1 MQPPRIK
8 PLTKSL
14 RPLLRTI
21 EVTDNELIIIQAALP
36 HYLDFLR
43 ASNPNLYQQAAA
55 HVSHLINR
63 LHDQLPP
70 RKNRI
75 EGQ

>member
-1 MQPPRIK
+1 MQPRVK

-14 RPLLRTI
+14 QPLLRTI
-21 EVTDNELIIIQAALP
+21 EVTNSELIFIQAALP

-43 ASNPNLYQQAAA
+43 ASNPELYQQAVP
-55 HVSHLINR
+55 HFSRLINR

-70 RKNRI
+70 REERI
-75 EGQ
+75 GEP